1 MRVGHVLEISDHH
14 LEISDHHF
22 KVEVVLVKLGWG
34 WFGVKVTKR
43 PRLTSLYL
51 HRPDL
56 VLIPRHAGGIQK
68 YGKYI
73 HFIKFSPLLLE
84 SGRSRLFSASST
96 LSCLFQ
102 QKERDKAE
110 VSTSRGGTGACCL
123 RPWLTRNIV

>member
-34 WFGVKVTKR
+34 GFSVKVTKR
-43 PRLTSLYL
+43 PRFTSLYF

-56 VLIPRHAGGIQK
+56 DLILPHAGGIQK

-73 HFIKFSPLLLE
+73 NFIKFSP
-84 SGRSRLFSASST
+84 
-96 LSCLFQ
+96 
-102 QKERDKAE
+102 
-110 VSTSRGGTGACCL
+110 
-123 RPWLTRNIV
+123 

>member
-56 VLIPRHAGGIQK
+56 VLIPRHDGGSKNTENTYISSSSHRDFLNLAGRAFFFK
-68 YGKYI
+68 LLTNNDAI
-73 HFIKFSPLLLE
+73 HQ
-84 SGRSRLFSASST
+84 R
-96 LSCLFQ
+96 
-102 QKERDKAE
+102 
-110 VSTSRGGTGACCL
+110 
-123 RPWLTRNIV
+123 